1 MSAPANLPP
10 KEELLNRAEEILK
23 QLEGGP
29 WPSHVSEL
37 RKTRYPLHV
46 YGVGLVARKSPWG
59 PAAVK
64 VEFLN
69 TGVLSRWARDWIPG
83 GGSEVHFRVFHTP
96 GKFLRT
102 DFLRKITKISREL
115 GVGLIELVGQTGALV
130 LNLTPETAEAMVDA
144 LREIGTDVG
153 GSGDAIRALNACVGP
168 ALCEFALYDTLK
180 WYAEFHKDK
189 RVNDNIVTPSYPYK
203 FKIKFSGCPLDCA
216 RAQRGDIGFIG
227 VWEGAPEVDQE
238 LLRRK
243 IEAGEVDPEK
253 LAANCPSGA
262 ITWDKE
268 RRELRID
275 GTRCKKS
282 MHCIRAAFPAIKP
295 GKKRKVAV
303 VVGGG
308 SKGRFG
314 PKLGWFIG
322 YLEPDQ
328 VKDAIDLTFK
338 VIGPWEAEAQPKYRL
353 GDYIM
358 HVGLDKF
365 IEKAG
370 IKLEGMPVSTAKMP
384 DEVPYAVLPKE
395 VRERFLSF
403 AQQLKG
409 RV

>member
-238 LLRRK
+238 AFRRK
-243 IEAGEVDPEK
+243 VEAGEVDPEK

-262 ITWDKE
+262 ITWDNE
-268 RRELRID
+268 RKELRID

-282 MHCIRAAFPAIKP
+282 MHCIRTAFPAIKP

>member
-238 LLRRK
+238 AFRRK
-243 IEAGEVDPEK
+243 VEAGEVDPEK

-262 ITWDKE
+262 ITWDNE
-268 RRELRID
+268 RKELRID

-282 MHCIRAAFPAIKP
+282 MHCIRTAFPAIKP

-358 HVGLDKF
+358 H
-365 IEKAG
+365 
-370 IKLEGMPVSTAKMP
+370 
-384 DEVPYAVLPKE
+384 
-395 VRERFLSF
+395 
-403 AQQLKG
+403 
-409 RV
+409 

>member
-238 LLRRK
+238 AFRRK
-243 IEAGEVDPEK
+243 VEAGEVDPEK

-262 ITWDKE
+262 ITWDNE
-268 RRELRID
+268 RKELRID

-282 MHCIRAAFPAIKP
+282 MHCIRTAFPAIKP

-384 DEVPYAVLPKE
+384 DEVPYAVMPKE